1 MERVHDWLP
10 ADGDEDG
17 EADPALATG
26 EGEVEDDGEYTEDVL
41 VGTAEGVDEPVAA
54 GLDAVPEAEAEPE
67 LEPEPEP
74 VPEPEPEPEPEL
86 ELPFTKPATGGP
98 GKV

>member
-1 MERVHDWLP
+1 M
-10 ADGDEDG
+10 DGDEDG

-26 EGEVEDDGEYTEDVL
+26 EGEVEDDGAYTEDVV
-41 VGTAEGVDEPVAA
+41 VGAAEGVDEPVAA
-54 GLDAVPEAEAEPE
+54 GLDAVPETEV
-67 LEPEPEP
+67 EPEPEP
-74 VPEPEPEPEPEL
+74 EVELEPEPEPEL